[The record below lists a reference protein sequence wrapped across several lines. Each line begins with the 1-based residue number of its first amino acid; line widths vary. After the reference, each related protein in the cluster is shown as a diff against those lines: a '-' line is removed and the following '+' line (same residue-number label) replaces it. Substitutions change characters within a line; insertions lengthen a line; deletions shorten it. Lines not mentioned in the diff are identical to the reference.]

1 MNTMQSAL
9 IRKDIRGITAN
20 KQLLVGMISVPIAL
34 TVVIPSIFIMLLHF
48 LPNGLNNFDIMLRML
63 PTDIQPDN
71 MNAAIISLL
80 LNNIMPVFLS

>member
-20 KQLLVGMISVPIAL
+20 KQLLVAMISVPIAL

-48 LPNGLNNFDIMLRML
+48 MPNDLTDFDLMLRML
-63 PTDIQPDN
+63 PTNIQSDN
-71 MNAAIISLL
+71 MNTALSSL
-80 LNNIMPVFLS
+80 